1 MLTVLLY
8 GPVPFITVQSS
19 VGVSDAEVEVF
30 AGDVIV
36 TTGCACSVK
45 PKRIAAKI
53 KEKNLKFFILVP
65 DYVIKGF

>member
-19 VGVSDAEVEVF
+19 VGVSDAEVEAF

-36 TTGCACSVK
+36 TTGCA
-45 PKRIAAKI
+45 
-53 KEKNLKFFILVP
+53 
-65 DYVIKGF
+65 